1 MTFELIDKLVTE
13 EGYAFQSWQDHYGK
27 GVWAALGFW
36 QDHVDIVRDLSW
48 NSEDQIVFPAMDY
61 VFSAN
66 WLPVVTGRSFTEAV
80 QNLEERL
87 RLLPQDQLTRYSEWT
102 KGVCK
107 ALLDLR
113 EAHSGLYR
121 DGKRI
126 KWPEP
131 LDDLPE
137 TFELAVEW
145 LAASERAWV
154 GEL

>member
-48 NSEDQIVFPAMDY
+48 NSEDQIVFPAMNY

-66 WLPVVTGRSFTEAV
+66 WLPVVTGRTLTEAA

-87 RLLPQDQLTRYSEWT
+87 SLLPQDQLTGDSKWT
-102 KGVCK
+102 KVVCK